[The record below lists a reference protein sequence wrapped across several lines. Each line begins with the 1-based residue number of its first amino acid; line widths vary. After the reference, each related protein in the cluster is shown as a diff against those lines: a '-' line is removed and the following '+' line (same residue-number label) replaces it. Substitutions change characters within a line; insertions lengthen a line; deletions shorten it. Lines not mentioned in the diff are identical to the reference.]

1 MLQPT
6 TPPPITTA
14 LAVLGRSMGSWCPV
28 PGRGARLYRDSR
40 GLRDRQPGDPTI
52 YALAPVVFVAA
63 TTFAGVNGTLRSR
76 TPMASKTALEMAGAG
91 NTALGSAARGRDRGG
106 LGAPRGGRLL
116 LLGQVGRRARHGD
129 AARIGEVAQPV
140 LDRIRPGRRRALV
153 DENLVGVRVLHAPG
167 RADP

>member
-91 NTALGSAARGRDRGG
+91 NTALGSPTPQGG
-106 LGAPRGGRLL
+106 SLGRLISSMWTS
-116 LLGQVGRRARHGD
+116 GTSGNRK
-129 AARIGEVAQPV
+129 IG
-140 LDRIRPGRRRALV
+140 
-153 DENLVGVRVLHAPG
+153 
-167 RADP
+167 